1 MAAYGP
7 KMTKSA
13 QWPFMAVQSWNS
25 CAREFPI
32 VFIASVQ
39 SIQTPS
45 LINPSI
51 ITNPN
56 KYVNIYHHDPSLP
69 LYFRNSFA
77 TCGYIATDITSWSVM
92 FGNWTASSL
101 LRASKSRGSMLSPG
115 LPSILDK
122 GGQLGEPGWKWNT
135 WAGLSG
141 CRCEVVLGSLG
152 RVAQFGPEWK
162 NSHSHGLQSDAHTH
176 LKELD
181 DGAWEGERRRLLLH
195 ILGGEL
201 VLNHELG
208 KVAHDLAARCH
219 LISLNVQTHQYNPHN
234 GASNL
239 DNVTEEQVGLAILLF
254 HHLKLV
260 AQTQAETLMLWTI
273 AFK

>member
-1 MAAYGP
+1 MNQDGNETP
-7 KMTKSA
+7 G
-13 QWPFMAVQSWNS
+13 Q
-25 CAREFPI
+25 
-32 VFIASVQ
+32 VFQDVTA
-39 SIQTPS
+39 
-45 LINPSI
+45 
-51 ITNPN
+51 
-56 KYVNIYHHDPSLP
+56 K
-69 LYFRNSFA
+69 
-77 TCGYIATDITSWSVM
+77 W
-92 FGNWTASSL
+92 FGEAL
-101 LRASKSRGSMLSPG
+101 VG
-115 LPSILDK
+115 LPNLALNERK
-122 GGQLGEPGWKWNT
+122 
-135 WAGLSG
+135 
-141 CRCEVVLGSLG
+141 
-152 RVAQFGPEWK
+152 
-162 NSHSHGLQSDAHTH
+162 GLQSDAHTPTH

-234 GASNL
+234 GASDL